1 MDHQGLGSLYYSFM
15 HTYLN
20 YGNVVW
26 ERTNEN
32 TFQKMKNLKTLNIQK
47 KNLYHILNFM
57 FRVKHDTSQGVFNKE
72 FRTI

>member
-1 MDHQGLGSLYYSFM
+1 
-15 HTYLN
+15 
-20 YGNVVW
+20 
-26 ERTNEN
+26 
-32 TFQKMKNLKTLNIQK
+32 MKNLKTLNIQK